1 MSEVG
6 GHDRS
11 AGAVCSGD
19 EAEDKE
25 TLARARSGSKPHSTP
40 QTLKWLEENYEIA
53 EGVCI
58 PRSTLYYHYLDFCE
72 ANDTQPVNAA
82 SFGKIIRQ
90 QFPQITTRRLGT
102 RGQSKYH
109 YYGIGVK
116 ESSTYY
122 DVIYSSKGVQ
132 SAGEGKKEPP
142 KQLVA
147 YSPRSKL
154 GTLLPE
160 FPDIKDIKVP
170 PGVEEAKVLT
180 FLMMYR
186 THCQRILDTVIRAN
200 FDEVQNFLLH
210 FWQGMPPHIIPILSS
225 PTIVMLVGVCD
236 SILYRAISS
245 VLMPTVLQALPDS
258 LTQVIRRFAKQLD
271 EWLKNALSSLPEGLQ
286 NMKFDLARRF
296 AQVLRRQT
304 SLNHLCQAARSVLQS
319 AEITGQLLE
328 DWLSVDLNSIVKQTL
343 YTMDQYSYRDHTLI
357 SNLCGEFEHMLEEQ
371 APIES
376 IIEWLDKMVDKCVVK
391 PSSKK
396 TRSLR
401 QIARQFLL
409 MWSCFGTRV
418 IRDMTLHSAPSFG
431 SFHLLHLMFDD
442 YVLYRIEALH
452 SQERVAEFLRVI
464 RGEEIQECE
473 EQILPDP
480 QALKDNLQPLLSL
493 TPHCSLQQQHHHH
506 HHHQQQQQQ
515 QQQHHQHHQG
525 QSQHPPPPASLFQDR
540 GTVIATNSS
549 VLHDLQDYDSQQ
561 EGYSTDES
569 GSLEQVPSPRGAG
582 LDLTPPSSLPISA
595 PPPTHHGAG
604 MSGYSNGYPA
614 HYAGHYG
621 KPQAMAATTSHTP
634 PSHTYTPLPASSTML
649 PQGLDSQGREPLITP
664 SGNLRMTGSEWNVS
678 QQPRQQQGMM
688 GDPNAGLRGNEA
700 MTYNYNPALRHHH
713 PAYDAAS
720 AANSFQYDVTNS
732 GGGGMVYPGFSGDV
746 FMTSGQQ
753 QGGDVSKRRYEDD
766 QQYMRSCKRANKEA
780 FYFQPTF
787 TNIG

>member
-6 GHDRS
+6 SHDRTS
-11 AGAVCSGD
+11 AVCSGD
-19 EAEDKE
+19 EADDKDGVP
-25 TLARARSGSKPHSTP
+25 RGRGGSKPHSTP

-72 ANDTQPVNAA
+72 ANDSQPVNAA

-116 ESSTYY
+116 ESSSYY

-132 SAGEGKKEPP
+132 SVGEGKKEVT

-160 FPDIKDIKVP
+160 FPDIKDVKVP
-170 PGVEEAKVLT
+170 PGIEEGKVLT

-210 FWQGMPPHIIPILSS
+210 FWQGMPPHIVPILDSS
-225 PTIVMLVGVCD
+225 TIVMLVGVCD
-236 SILYRAISS
+236 SILYKAIAS
-245 VLMPTVLQALPDS
+245 VLMPTVLQPLPDS

-271 EWLKNALSSLPEGLQ
+271 EWLKTALSSLPDGLQ
-286 NMKFDLARRF
+286 SMKFDLARRF

-319 AEITGQLLE
+319 PEITGQLLE
-328 DWLSVDLNSIVKQTL
+328 DWLSVDLNGIVKQTL
-343 YTMDQYSYRDHTLI
+343 YTMDQYNYRDHTLI
-357 SNLCGEFEHMLEEQ
+357 SNLCGEFERMLEEQ
-371 APIES
+371 SPIEV
-376 IIEWLDKMVDKCVVK
+376 ITEWLDKMVDKCVVK

-396 TRSLR
+396 GRSLR

-409 MWSCFGTRV
+409 MWSCFGTRI

-452 SQERVAEFLRVI
+452 SQERMSDFMRIV
-464 RGEEIQECE
+464 RGVELEGEYTEEL
-473 EQILPDP
+473 ILPDSK
-480 QALKDNLQPLLSL
+480 ALKDNMMPLTTLS
-493 TPHCSLQQQHHHH
+493 PHCPLPGNVYQNRMSVITTANT
-506 HHHQQQQQQ
+506 
-515 QQQHHQHHQG
+515 G
-525 QSQHPPPPASLFQDR
+525 
-540 GTVIATNSS
+540 GGVTVNS
-549 VLHDLQDYDSQQ
+549 VLADMQGHSDYDSQQ
-561 EGYSTDES
+561 DGYTTDES
-569 GSLEQVPSPRGAG
+569 GSLEQIPSPRGSG
-582 LDLTPPSSLPISA
+582 LDISRIPMTTTTQQSAGVSGFNHAYSADYGDHFKQMQGGNNMAQPHSFHTMSAAAHMVTP
-595 PPPTHHGAG
+595 G
-604 MSGYSNGYPA
+604 MEN
-614 HYAGHYG
+614 
-621 KPQAMAATTSHTP
+621 
-634 PSHTYTPLPASSTML
+634 
-649 PQGLDSQGREPLITP
+649 QGREAMMAQQQQT
-664 SGNLRMTGSEWNVS
+664 GNRVTGNEWNVS
-678 QQPRQQQGMM
+678 QQPRQQQGMI
-688 GDPNAGLRGNEA
+688 GDPHNGLRGSDA
-700 MTYNYNPALRHHH
+700 MTYNYNNTLRHN
-713 PAYDAAS
+713 AYDA
-720 AANSFQYDVTNS
+720 NTYQYDVNS
-732 GGGGMVYPGFSGDV
+732 GMAGNMYQGFGGVNDA
-746 FMTSGQQ
+746 FMTSGM
-753 QGGDVSKRRYEDD
+753 GNDANKRRFEDD
-766 QQYMRSCKRANKEA
+766 QYMRSCKRANKEQ
-780 FYFQPTF
+780 FFFEPTF